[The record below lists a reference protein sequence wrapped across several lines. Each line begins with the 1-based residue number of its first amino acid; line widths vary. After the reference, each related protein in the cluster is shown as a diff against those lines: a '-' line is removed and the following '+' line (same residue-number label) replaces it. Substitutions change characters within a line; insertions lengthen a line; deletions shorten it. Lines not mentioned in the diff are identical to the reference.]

1 MLTIQIKNWY
11 NEVVAVINDIFSLQV
26 DDEVNKGGKLKLKFP
41 TEKRLQEKPLQKGYR
56 ISITYG
62 LKIGKVI
69 RLFEGYITDVIVK
82 TTQVEIQADNWLSYL
97 QYRMVRSDRT
107 YTDQTISS
115 VVSAVF
121 NELNTTS
128 ELPIQLGINDCESK
142 ITKDFK
148 VGTSFYDILKYCW
161 EAEKDLIVR
170 VHNGYLEVSKNTGNI
185 LEGVW
190 EYDARNTVGTNITD
204 RSRKDSMDEF
214 YTYIQNEG
222 GNINDEEFEQQMKL
236 IFEKYD
242 SEGALQLPSWI
253 AIPSINISRDI
264 DWWDFN
270 PWDRKNIRLIT
281 GYDWLPLQYLGL
293 IQNRK
298 VSITANGGIKAEIK
312 ISEEYKADTN
322 ILDLVLTNL
331 RGKKAGGDGGD
342 MTNYYT
348 KSETTAIINN
358 AVSGKADAVHTH
370 LANQITDFASA
381 VWTLITSALVS
392 YYTKTET
399 DSLLSGKSNTGH
411 THIFSDISGLETAL
425 EGKSDVGHSH
435 EISDV
440 SGLQSA
446 LNGKANS
453 SHTHQTSDITGL
465 DTALWNKAD
474 KNTTYTKDET
484 DTLLSWKANSTHTHA
499 ISNIT
504 GLQSA
509 LNNKA
514 DLTDIPTVN
523 NSTITIQ
530 INWTTLKSI
539 TLNQATGETINIPVP
554 TKVSDLTNDS
564 GFITKAVS
572 DLTNYYTKSETYTKT
587 EVDGMISNFG
597 GFEVV
602 ATLPT
607 TNIKTNVIYLKGPI
621 GTGADRYEEYIYYS
635 NTWTLIGETSVD
647 LTNYIDKNTA
657 FITINGVA
665 YKFGDSLTTP
675 NTEYDTMTQQEA
687 TAGTGTTARVITPK
701 VLVDTISNMI
711 SWKADK
717 SQIKAFVITESMVSV
732 STDATKGVSPYNTS
746 YGYTNITVNDNAGVE
761 WVEGALYIFV
771 INTSMV
777 VASAYRNVR
786 IKIGSNWTYIPIMN
800 AWNSILAGSSYFTKG
815 RTDLYVYKTTNQSG
829 WALHMNNDT
838 SYSAMSVAEGKT
850 GTATSGRVM
859 RADYLKQIIEYYL
872 QNIAT
877 PTANTHA
884 TNKKYVDDINTAI
897 QQALGNKANS
907 THSHVWSDIT
917 DLASILSNYLPL
929 TWGTLTGNLTGQQGT
944 FTWLK
949 ATASNHM
956 TGTPSKICVQDS
968 NGTIYHRTPAEI
980 KEDIGLGNASNV
992 ATGQGVLT
1000 LLYGENDEELGTF
1013 GANQS
1018 SNKTIKIPSWSSIT
1032 ELTENFVRTMIFA
1045 GVGDYDNVFRASS
1058 GLYRILNALDDHDNL
1073 GLEKGEVWEDIVSDT
1088 TDMSAITHSYSV
1100 MVAVGSSKVAMDE
1113 VLSSSTATKEISE
1126 CWNSISIIA
1135 ESELASDLY
1144 LSSENG
1150 IINLFTYQT
1159 AQDAFF
1165 GDPAK
1170 KQEII
1175 SEHIMTIV
1183 NSNTLLTSLYTD
1195 TVVANCIADSQEA
1208 LNTIAG
1214 NGTKLGIVD
1223 DSATIMS
1230 AIATNSSALGNMSDS
1245 NFTTYI
1251 LENSSYL
1258 TTTTSSTAGQ
1268 NRINSMDA
1276 DDLLPAIFYW
1286 TGLSGYNTFEALAE
1300 SDSAMEVVQSS
1311 EEAMSIIECN
1321 EEASWYLV
1329 WRPLSTTVAYIP
1341 MEDDIAEKTWRS
1353 SFTNYS
1359 VTNTT
1364 INGIKCWYFNGGA
1377 RLLTNVSAY
1386 TDTNHTICF
1395 WFKRNWWNDSW
1406 IVGSNPCWVLKWDWF
1421 WLWSNKYTYECY
1433 TGSNSWN
1440 IQSWTYNV
1448 SERHCVVFTWWKVYV
1463 DWVLQGTNSW
1473 NYNWGTVYTVGW
1485 HTTWNSCT
1493 NRFITWYMGDV
1504 VLDSS
1509 TWTEAQVLD
1518 YYNKTKKRY
1527 WFT

>member
-41 TEKRLQEKPLQKGYR
+41 TEKRLQEKPLKKGYR
-56 ISITYG
+56 ISITYW

-121 NELNTTS
+121 NELNNTS
-128 ELPIQLGINDCESK
+128 ELPMQLGLNDCDSK

-170 VHNGYLEVSKNTGNI
+170 VHNGYLEVSKNAGNI

-214 YTYIQNEG
+214 YTYIQSEG
-222 GNINDEEFEQQMKL
+222 GSVSDEEFEENMKL

-242 SEGALQLPSWI
+242 SEGALKLPSWI

-281 GYDWLPLQYLGL
+281 GYEWLPLQYLGL
-293 IQNRK
+293 IQSRK
-298 VSITANGGIKAEIK
+298 VNISANGGIKAEIK

-322 ILDLVLTNL
+322 ILDLVLINL
-331 RGKKAGGDGGD
+331 RGKKNGSEWGGD

-348 KSETTAIINN
+348 KSETTAIINS
-358 AVSGKADAVHTH
+358 AVSGKANVNHTH
-370 LANQITDFASA
+370 LVQDITNFAQA
-381 VWTLITSALVS
+381 VWNLISSALSS
-392 YYTKTET
+392 YYTKTEV
-399 DSLLSGKSNTGH
+399 DSALSGKSDTGH
-411 THIFSDISGLETAL
+411 GHIFSDIAGLETAL
-425 EGKSDVGHSH
+425 EGKSDVGH
-435 EISDV
+435 
-440 SGLQSA
+440 
-446 LNGKANS
+446 
-453 SHTHQTSDITGL
+453 THQ
-465 DTALWNKAD
+465 
-474 KNTTYTKDET
+474 
-484 DTLLSWKANSTHTHA
+484 
-499 ISNIT
+499 ISEVS

-514 DLTDIPTVN
+514 NKSDTYTKTEVDGMIPTVN

-530 INWTTLKSI
+530 INWNTLKSI

-554 TKVSDLTNDS
+554 TKVSDLNNDS

-572 DLTNYYTKSETYTKT
+572 DLTNYYTKSQTYTKS
-587 EVDGMISNFG
+587 EIDGMISNFG

-621 GTGADRYEEYIYYS
+621 GTGVDRYEEYIYYS

-717 SQIKAFVITESMVSV
+717 SQIKVFVITESMVSV
-732 STDATKGVSPYNTS
+732 STDATKGVAPYNTS

-761 WVEGALYIFV
+761 WVDGAVYVFV

-786 IKIGSNWTYIPIMN
+786 IRIGTNWAYKPIMN

-815 RTDLYVYKTTNQSG
+815 RTDLYVYKSTYQSG

-838 SYSAMSVAEGKT
+838 SYSAMSVAEWTT
-850 GTATSGRVM
+850 GTATSSRVI

-872 QNIAT
+872 QNVAT
-877 PTANTHA
+877 PTGDNHA
-884 TNKKYVDDINTAI
+884 TNKKYVDD
-897 QQALGNKANS
+897 
-907 THSHVWSDIT
+907 
-917 DLASILSNYLPL
+917 SIGG
-929 TWGTLTGNLTGQQGT
+929 W
-944 FTWLK
+944 
-949 ATASNHM
+949 
-956 TGTPSKICVQDS
+956 
-968 NGTIYHRTPAEI
+968 
-980 KEDIGLGNASNV
+980 
-992 ATGQGVLT
+992 VLT
-1000 LLYGENDEELGTF
+1000 LTYDGETLGVF
-1013 GANQS
+1013 GANDKN
-1018 SNKTIKIPSWSSIT
+1018 NKTIAIPVWSSIT

-1088 TDMSAITHSYSV
+1088 TDFSAITHSYSV
-1100 MVAVGSSKVAMDE
+1100 MVAVASSEVAMEE
-1113 VLSSSTATKEISE
+1113 VLKSANATKEISE

-1135 ESELASDLY
+1135 ESELGSEMY
-1144 LSSENG
+1144 LNSENG
-1150 IINLFTYQT
+1150 ITYLFTYQT

-1170 KQEII
+1170 KQEIV
-1175 SEHIMTIV
+1175 SGHIMVIV
-1183 NSNTLLTSLYTD
+1183 NSNTLLWNLYTD
-1195 TVVANCIADSQEA
+1195 NTVANCIAGTQEA
-1208 LNTIAG
+1208 LTTIAG

-1223 DSATIMS
+1223 DSSEIMV
-1230 AIATNSSALGNMSDS
+1230 AIATNTQALGVMSNS
-1245 NFTTYI
+1245 NFTSYI
-1251 LENSSYL
+1251 LEDEDYL
-1258 TTTTSSTAGQ
+1258 DATVQSTAGQ

-1286 TGLSGYNTFEALAE
+1286 TGLSGYSTFEALAE
-1300 SDSAMEVVQSS
+1300 SDSAMEIVQSDTES
-1311 EEAMSIIECN
+1311 MLIISCN
-1321 EEASWYLV
+1321 EEASDYLGCLPIPQMTSASQDWFIASTNSQHSAWTSPTWWGAFFV
-1329 WRPLSTTVAYIP
+1329 STQWGTNHCWHSQQIWAWSRAYSQIKLPKKSVARHLEIWARKNETATNLRPIRA
-1341 MEDDIAEKTWRS
+1341 
-1353 SFTNYS
+1353 FTLQGSNDW
-1359 VTNTT
+1359 TNFTT
-1364 INGIKCWYFNGGA
+1364 IKSVDGLGSSWSIGSIKTRDLDNSTSYLYY
-1377 RLLTNVSAY
+1377 RLNVQA
-1386 TDTNHTICF
+1386 H
-1395 WFKRNWWNDSW
+1395 
-1406 IVGSNPCWVLKWDWF
+1406 
-1421 WLWSNKYTYECY
+1421 
-1433 TGSNSWN
+1433 
-1440 IQSWTYNV
+1440 QQ
-1448 SERHCVVFTWWKVYV
+1448 YV
-1463 DWVLQGTNSW
+1463 AFDYWQ
-1473 NYNWGTVYTVGW
+1473 
-1485 HTTWNSCT
+1485 
-1493 NRFITWYMGDV
+1493 IT
-1504 VLDSS
+1504 S
-1509 TWTEAQVLD
+1509 
-1518 YYNKTKKRY
+1518 
-1527 WFT
+1527 